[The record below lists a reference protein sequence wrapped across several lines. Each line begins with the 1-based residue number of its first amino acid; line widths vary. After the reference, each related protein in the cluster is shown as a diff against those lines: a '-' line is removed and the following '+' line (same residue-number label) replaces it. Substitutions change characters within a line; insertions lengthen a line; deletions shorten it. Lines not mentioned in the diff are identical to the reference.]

1 MNFEQSDSILFSD
14 INIPDVFISEYL
26 CSANGDYVKIYLY
39 CLFLCKYNSEIDV
52 LDLSKKL
59 SIPIKTVED
68 GIKYWTDQGLFIKKN
83 KTIKIANVKSIE
95 VNKLYTLKVT
105 SNPEDAIA
113 SNSKNILRTQAI
125 NEINASFFQG
135 VMSPTWYSDI
145 DNLFKRYQ
153 FDEDVMVALF
163 RYCFD
168 RQALHKNYV
177 QAVAE
182 GWSNNKIKTMND
194 LEKYYLEAENDNK
207 IKKSISKKL
216 GLTRNLSQYE
226 EAYIEK
232 WTKDY
237 NYSMNIIEL
246 ALKKTTS
253 KANFSFDYIDKIITD
268 WHERNF
274 TTLDSVNNYLKEQ
287 KQKAKEI
294 KAMQAKVNPDQISL
308 NKYFDDTSSQYSD
321 LDKFY
326 TNL

>member
-1 MNFEQSDSILFSD
+1 
-14 INIPDVFISEYL
+14 
-26 CSANGDYVKIYLY
+26 
-39 CLFLCKYNSEIDV
+39 
-52 LDLSKKL
+52 
-59 SIPIKTVED
+59 
-68 GIKYWTDQGLFIKKN
+68 
-83 KTIKIANVKSIE
+83 
-95 VNKLYTLKVT
+95 
-105 SNPEDAIA
+105 
-113 SNSKNILRTQAI
+113 
-125 NEINASFFQG
+125 
-135 VMSPTWYSDI
+135 MSPTWYSDI

-194 LEKYYLEAENDNK
+194 LEKYYLEAQHDNK

-216 GLTRNLSQYE
+216 GLTRNLPQYE

>member
-1 MNFEQSDSILFSD
+1 MNFEQNLSMLFSD
-14 INIPDVFISEYL
+14 INIPEVFISEYL

-39 CLFLCKYNSEIDV
+39 CLFLCKYDSEISV

-59 SIPIKTVED
+59 SIPIKVVEE
-68 GIKYWTDQGLFIKKN
+68 GIKYWTEQGLFIKKN
-83 KTIKIANVKSIE
+83 KTIELADVKKIE
-95 VNKLYTLKVT
+95 VNKLYTLKLT
-105 SNPEDAIA
+105 SSPEDAA
-113 SNSKNILRTQAI
+113 LSNSKNVLRTQAI
-125 NEINASFFQG
+125 NEINSSFFQG

-145 DNLFKRYQ
+145 DNLFKKYQ

-182 GWSNNKIKTMND
+182 GWSTNKIKTMND
-194 LEKYYLEAENDNK
+194 LEKYYLEAESTNK

-216 GLTRNLSQYE
+216 GINRNLSQYE
-226 EAYIEK
+226 DAYIEK

-237 NYSMNIIEL
+237 NYSMDIIEI

-253 KANFSFDYIDKIITD
+253 KTNFSFDYLDKIITD
-268 WHERNF
+268 WHEKNF
-274 TTLDSVNNYLKEQ
+274 DTPDAVNNYLKEQ

-294 KAMQAKVNPDQISL
+294 KAMQSKTNPDQIAL
-308 NKYFDDTSSQYSD
+308 NKFFDNTNTQYTD
-321 LDKFY
+321 LDRFY